1 MCNLRPIPIVVTS
14 ASRGPKCGPNDWNCP
29 GACHDHPPRKHS
41 LTNDLTVNTILA
53 VGDPLV
59 VATGVNV
66 ALDETAGLQNAAAT
80 PAPTGTPT
88 TMTSC

>member
-1 MCNLRPIPIVVTS
+1 MTTLQENT
-14 ASRGPKCGPNDWNCP
+14 
-29 GACHDHPPRKHS
+29 S

-66 ALDETAGLQNAAAT
+66 ALDETAGLQNAATSA
-80 PAPTGTPT
+80 PAEDANDNDILLTALP
-88 TMTSC
+88 SAF